1 MADRQ
6 DFLFESLQD
15 TQTIKGYLESLL
27 EGLDKGKIVLR
38 SNGEEICL
46 EPTNLVKLGIKAKK
60 KGSTRKL
67 TMKLSWKEEKGV
79 TISSVKQ
86 LDIAN

>member
-6 DFLFESLQD
+6 DFIFESLQD

-27 EGLDKGKIVLR
+27 EGLDKGKIILR

-60 KGSTRKL
+60 KGTTRKI
-67 TMKLSWKEEKGV
+67 TMKLAWKEEKGV
-79 TISSVKQ
+79 TITASKK